1 MFYPKN
7 LFFLLAN
14 STIAEKERDDIKL
27 YNMARYFYIT
37 HIKLLS
43 IVSHDMD
50 KSRKKNSPSDVLE
63 KNKRGINLDNVMK
76 LSSFPMA

>member
-1 MFYPKN
+1 MYYPKN
-7 LFFLLAN
+7 LIYFLLAN

-37 HIKLLS
+37 RIKLLS
-43 IVSHDMD
+43 ITSHDMD
-50 KSRKKNSPSDVLE
+50 ISRKKILQV
-63 KNKRGINLDNVMK
+63 KNWRKTRGINLDNVK